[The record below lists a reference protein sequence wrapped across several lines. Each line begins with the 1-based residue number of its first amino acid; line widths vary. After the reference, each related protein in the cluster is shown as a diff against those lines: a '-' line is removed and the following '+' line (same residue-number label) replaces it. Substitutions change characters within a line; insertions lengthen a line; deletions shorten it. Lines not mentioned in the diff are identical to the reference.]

1 MGDSQLMPPGQ
12 QGQQAAQQAARL
24 AQQQVQAAQL
34 AQQQIQQAHE
44 QLQRRARGQRAG
56 NATDSAGRAP
66 ASPAARDEGAGRE
79 LVVVSGSGSRRPL
92 PVPAGGLTLG
102 RLDEL
107 GPPLSA
113 DALVSRT
120 HARATLCA
128 DGSVEV
134 TDLGSTNGTF
144 VNGRQ
149 ITTPVRMRV
158 NDVLR
163 VGDVELRLRPS
174 RSGSASYQDTR
185 LSFQDTRFGSPDMGL
200 LAEARDLYEQFRY
213 EEARSVFLRL
223 AGMPTMA
230 AEGRFGLGMIA
241 LSEDDPAEAEAQ
253 FRWAV
258 ELDPG
263 HANAL
268 YEIGA
273 LEADADRP
281 DAALAFY
288 DRALATSPQHASA
301 LAGRDRLAGRTRPL
315 APHQGPAAPVQGS
328 PPPPV
333 RPPMS
338 MQPVPLGL
346 PGDNIPSVYQFLLED
361 PTPIS
366 QQTVQLI
373 QRVEYNARP
382 RYLAYVGRYFARTI
396 VTTVILAVVVIA
408 VTIVLNVLGSHYRA
422 IPSSQTINRVTDFLL
437 ICIAALPVC
446 TAIIGYINVQC
457 THIRIQKARLQIEK
471 GIIRK
476 HLNNIDFWRV
486 HNIDLDRRLI
496 NRMTGDG
503 TLVFSLTFGVLP
515 ENYGRRRH
523 RKRTD
528 HVVEVCGLVR
538 GAELTEL
545 YQDLLNLT
553 FLLRGN
559 PIVKGIIQ

>member
-1 MGDSQLMPPGQ
+1 
-12 QGQQAAQQAARL
+12 
-24 AQQQVQAAQL
+24 
-34 AQQQIQQAHE
+34 
-44 QLQRRARGQRAG
+44 
-56 NATDSAGRAP
+56 
-66 ASPAARDEGAGRE
+66 
-79 LVVVSGSGSRRPL
+79 
-92 PVPAGGLTLG
+92 
-102 RLDEL
+102 
-107 GPPLSA
+107 
-113 DALVSRT
+113 
-120 HARATLCA
+120 
-128 DGSVEV
+128 
-134 TDLGSTNGTF
+134 
-144 VNGRQ
+144 
-149 ITTPVRMRV
+149 
-158 NDVLR
+158 
-163 VGDVELRLRPS
+163 
-174 RSGSASYQDTR
+174 
-185 LSFQDTRFGSPDMGL
+185 
-200 LAEARDLYEQFRY
+200 
-213 EEARSVFLRL
+213 
-223 AGMPTMA
+223 
-230 AEGRFGLGMIA
+230 
-241 LSEDDPAEAEAQ
+241 
-253 FRWAV
+253 
-258 ELDPG
+258 
-263 HANAL
+263 
-268 YEIGA
+268 
-273 LEADADRP
+273 
-281 DAALAFY
+281 
-288 DRALATSPQHASA
+288 
-301 LAGRDRLAGRTRPL
+301 
-315 APHQGPAAPVQGS
+315 
-328 PPPPV
+328 
-333 RPPMS
+333 MS